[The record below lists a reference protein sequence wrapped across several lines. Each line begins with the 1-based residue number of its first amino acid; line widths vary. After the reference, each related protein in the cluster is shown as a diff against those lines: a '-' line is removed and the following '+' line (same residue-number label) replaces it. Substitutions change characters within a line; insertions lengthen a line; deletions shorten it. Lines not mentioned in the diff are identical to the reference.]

1 MPRATP
7 TSFRGRIG
15 ASAGTGDFGAR
26 PTSTSVRGDMPTG
39 IHRRVARG
47 ELWIWAALAGFAA
60 LATILVRAAIAD
72 DAFIYLRF
80 AQNLARG
87 DGWAFN
93 PGETIAG
100 TTSPLFTALL
110 ALLHVVEVQGPASLL
125 VLFAA
130 GLAAIAIVTFSAL
143 RAGGPVLAIATA
155 LVAITWPPLLRAVGL
170 ETSLLLATAALA
182 ALAYERGRLEWAG
195 AFSGLCALSRP
206 EGIAMLAALV
216 LVTVLRRDRR
226 PGALIWPFLAVIT
239 PWLLFAWATFGSA
252 IPHSVRVKSIQG
264 SIDWWTQEGT
274 WIATFAR
281 QIPGTPWIYVL
292 LALGIRRAL
301 RDARSGRSFA
311 LVISLFGASQVL
323 GYAVL
328 EAPPGYLWY
337 YAPGNFAV
345 VVLAACGIR
354 ELDLTAGKAWRRWR
368 APGEGGDAMSA
379 WTGAR
384 LAVLTCVAVA
394 LYASVASGALRA
406 TASRPFRLAPEYR
419 RAALWLAANGSPGD
433 WVAANETGYIGYYSG
448 LRVRDM
454 LGLLH
459 AESPE
464 PLRRREWDW
473 WFTAFPRPRFVV
485 IHAGGWIGEPMT
497 KRFAWPEASL
507 REFESTYERR
517 HVEGMVAIFERRR

>member
-1 MPRATP
+1 MPNRAAR
-7 TSFRGRIG
+7 SI
-15 ASAGTGDFGAR
+15 R
-26 PTSTSVRGDMPTG
+26 PTRS
-39 IHRRVARG
+39 

-60 LATILVRAAIAD
+60 LATYLVRAAIAD

-80 AQNLARG
+80 AENLARG

-110 ALLHVVEVQGPASLL
+110 ALLRIAGFQGPAALL

-130 GLAAIAIVTFSAL
+130 GLTALAVATFIGL
-143 RAGGPVLAIATA
+143 RPAGPVLALAAA

-170 ETSLLLATAALA
+170 ETSLLLAAVALA
-182 ALAYERGRLEWAG
+182 ALAHERGRLEWAG
-195 AFSGLCALSRP
+195 ALSGVCALARP
-206 EGIAMLAALV
+206 EGIAMLAAL
-216 LVTVLRRDRR
+216 LLLTGLRRDRR
-226 PGALIWPFLAVIT
+226 PGALIWTFFAVLT
-239 PWLLFAWATFGSA
+239 PWLLFAWAAFGSVVS
-252 IPHSVRVKSIQG
+252 HSVRVKSIQG
-264 SIDWWTQEGT
+264 SIEWWTQEGA
-274 WIATFAR
+274 WIETFAR

-292 LALGIRRAL
+292 LAIGVRRAV

-311 LVISLFGASQVL
+311 LGVSLFGASQVL

-354 ELDLTAGKAWRRWR
+354 ELDLAADRWLRRRRPPAAGAEAASAWR
-368 APGEGGDAMSA
+368 
-379 WTGAR
+379 GAR
-384 LAVLTCVAVA
+384 LAVLTCVAVG
-394 LYASVASGALRA
+394 LYASVAGEALRA

-419 RAALWLAANGSPGD
+419 RAALWLAANGLPED
-433 WVAANETGYIGYYSG
+433 WVAANETGYIGYFSG

-464 PLRRREWDW
+464 PLRRRQWDW
-473 WFTAFPRPRFVV
+473 WFTTFPPPRFVV
-485 IHAGGWIGEPMT
+485 LHAGGWIGEPMT
-497 KRFAWPEASL
+497 KRFAWPEATL
-507 REFESTYERR
+507 REFESSYERR